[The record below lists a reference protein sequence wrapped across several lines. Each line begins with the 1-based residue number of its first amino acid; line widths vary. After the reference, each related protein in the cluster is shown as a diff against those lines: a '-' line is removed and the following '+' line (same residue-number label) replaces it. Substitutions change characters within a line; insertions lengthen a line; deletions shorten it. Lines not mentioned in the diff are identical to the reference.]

1 MEGDFLSEDFCVL
14 EGRDFLVRA
23 VLAIPVIGLQG
34 DFGFG
39 CWTSLSRAN
48 FAKYVDGFDT
58 GEHGG
63 EHGEEGPWSGWLCNR
78 LTGFIEQPT
87 AVWVEPRLGGQ
98 RPLLWIQQDGHPLAV
113 AQKHGVTAARMLE
126 LLAAYGHAPD

>member
-1 MEGDFLSEDFCVL
+1 MLDEPFAREF
-14 EGRDFLVRA
+14 RKVRRW
-23 VLAIPVIGLQG
+23 LRHWGT
-34 DFGFG
+34 
-39 CWTSLSRAN
+39 W
-48 FAKYVDGFDT
+48 
-58 GEHGG
+58 G

-87 AVWVEPRLGGQ
+87 AVWVEPRLGRQ